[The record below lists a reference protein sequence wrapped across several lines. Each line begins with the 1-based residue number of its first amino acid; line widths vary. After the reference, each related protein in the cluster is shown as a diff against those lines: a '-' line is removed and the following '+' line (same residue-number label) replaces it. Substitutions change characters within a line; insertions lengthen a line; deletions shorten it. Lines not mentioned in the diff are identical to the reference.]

1 MNASVFCTDVGV
13 LLGLAEVH
21 SDRVHGAG
29 EPWGGAEA
37 RSKILRVWVGS
48 GVLEGGHMKVVDGTE
63 CTNTRTARG
72 KSRFATVWPA
82 ESGAGVESEA
92 GAKSGAGVESEEEG
106 QEEEEIP

>member
-1 MNASVFCTDVGV
+1 MIRSQFNSVCYKLAQSVPARPRTFQAL

-63 CTNTRTARG
+63 
-72 KSRFATVWPA
+72 
-82 ESGAGVESEA
+82 
-92 GAKSGAGVESEEEG
+92 
-106 QEEEEIP
+106 

>member
-1 MNASVFCTDVGV
+1 MDASVFCIDVGV

-48 GVLEGGHMKVVDGTE
+48 GVLEGGHMKVVDGVWQAVEPPKCPATE
-63 CTNTRTARG
+63 PAVCQQSMWDTNMR
-72 KSRFATVWPA
+72 
-82 ESGAGVESEA
+82 
-92 GAKSGAGVESEEEG
+92 
-106 QEEEEIP
+106 Q